1 MMAMATIKDIAQK
14 VQCSP
19 STVSR
24 VLNYDETLSVS
35 DDTKKRIFEVAEEL
49 SYSKKRGKKSLT
61 PKIAIIHWYTEKE
74 ELNDLY
80 YMSIRLGVE
89 QRCQEERLELVKIF
103 KDRYDELEKEN
114 IQGMIAV
121 GKFST
126 NEIDSLSKVTPNI
139 VFVDYDP
146 GHEKYDSVVVDFK
159 KATEKVLDYFVSKG
173 HERIGY
179 IGGRETFRDA
189 SAEIVDER
197 ESTFQSYMEKQGE
210 GNASYIYTGSFTVDD
225 GYSLMNKAIE
235 ELGEELPTAF
245 FVGNDTIAI
254 GCLRAL
260 HEKGVAVPERV
271 SLIGVNDISVSKYVY
286 PALSTVKVYT
296 ELMGETAVGLLM
308 ERLLRRKVA
317 KKVTMATK
325 LKLRK
330 SSK

>member
-1 MMAMATIKDIAQK
+1 MATIKDIALK
-14 VQCSP
+14 VKCSP

-49 SYSKKRGKKSLT
+49 SYSKKSGKKSLT
-61 PKIAIIHWYTEKE
+61 PKIAVIHWYTEKE

-89 QRCQEERLELVKIF
+89 QRCQEERLDLVKIF
-103 KDRYDELEKEN
+103 KDNYEDLEKEN

-121 GKFST
+121 GKFS
-126 NEIDSLSKVTPNI
+126 NDEIASLTKVTPNI

-146 GHEKYDSVVVDFK
+146 GQEMYDSVVVDFE
-159 KATEKVLDYFVSKG
+159 KATYKVLDYFVSRG

-189 SAEIVDER
+189 SAELQDER
-197 ESTFQSYMEKQGE
+197 ESTFKLYMDARGE
-210 GNASYIYTGSFTVDD
+210 ADEAYVYTGSFTVDD
-225 GYSLMNKAIE
+225 GYALMNQAIDE
-235 ELGEELPTAF
+235 FGDELPTAF
-245 FVGNDTIAI
+245 FVGNDTMAI

-260 HEKGVAVPERV
+260 HEQGITIPERV

-308 ERLLRRKVA
+308 ERISGRKIA
-317 KKVTMATK
+317 KKVTMSTK

>member
-1 MMAMATIKDIAQK
+1 MATIKDIAQK
-14 VQCSP
+14 VKCSP

-49 SYSKKRGKKSLT
+49 SYSKKKGRRTLT

-89 QRCQEERLELVKIF
+89 ERCRQDRLELVKVF
-103 KDRYDELEKEN
+103 KDNYHELEQEN
-114 IQGMIAV
+114 IQGIIAV
-121 GKFST
+121 GKFSP
-126 NEIDSLSKVTPNI
+126 NEITSLSKLTGNI
-139 VFVDYDP
+139 VFVDHDP
-146 GHEKYDSVVVDFK
+146 DNEKYDSVVVDFK
-159 KATEKVLDYFVSKG
+159 KATTKVLDHFVSKE
-173 HERIGY
+173 HDSIGY
-179 IGGRETFRDA
+179 IGGRETFRDQ
-189 SAEIVDER
+189 SGEIQDER
-197 ESTFQSYMEKQGE
+197 ESTFISYMNEVKPEQTP
-210 GNASYIYTGSFTVDD
+210 YLLTGSFTVDD
-225 GYSLMNKAIE
+225 GYNLMNKAIQ
-235 ELGEELPTAF
+235 ELGEDLPTAF
-245 FVGNDTIAI
+245 FIGNDTMAI

-260 HEKGVAVPERV
+260 HENNISVPDRV

-317 KKVTMATK
+317 KKVTMSTK

-330 SSK
+330 SSR

>member
-1 MMAMATIKDIAQK
+1 M
-14 VQCSP
+14 V
-19 STVSR
+19 
-24 VLNYDETLSVS
+24 
-35 DDTKKRIFEVAEEL
+35 
-49 SYSKKRGKKSLT
+49 
-61 PKIAIIHWYTEKE
+61 
-74 ELNDLY
+74 
-80 YMSIRLGVE
+80 
-89 QRCQEERLELVKIF
+89 
-103 KDRYDELEKEN
+103 
-114 IQGMIAV
+114 AV
-121 GKFST
+121 GKFSSQ
-126 NEIDSLSKVTPNI
+126 EIASLNKVTPNI

-146 GHEKYDSVVVDFK
+146 DNEKYDAVVVDFE
-159 KATEKVLDYFVSKG
+159 KATKKVLDYFASKG

-197 ESTFQSYMEKQGE
+197 EITFKRYMTERDQDHESYV
-210 GNASYIYTGSFTVDD
+210 YTGSFTVDD
-225 GYSLMNKAIE
+225 GYSLMNRAIE
-235 ELGEELPTAF
+235 ELGEKLPTAF
-245 FVGNDTIAI
+245 FVGNDTMAI

-260 HEKGVAVPERV
+260 HENGVAVPDRV

-317 KKVTMATK
+317 KKVTMSTK